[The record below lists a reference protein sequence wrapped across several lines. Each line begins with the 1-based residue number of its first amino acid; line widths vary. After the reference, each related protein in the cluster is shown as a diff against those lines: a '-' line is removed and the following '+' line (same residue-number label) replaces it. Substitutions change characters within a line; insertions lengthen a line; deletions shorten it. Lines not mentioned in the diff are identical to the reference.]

1 MARTSTRGAGGPGGN
16 LLLGGLF
23 AACLIALVVLSIYVL
38 PDRLVARDVGA
49 AAVGQLKPPEL
60 LKAKDD
66 VRKTLLQGIGG
77 LLFLATAFF
86 TWRQLATSREQLRHN
101 VESSRIQHELDRQG
115 QITEQFNKAIDHLGS
130 DRVDV
135 RLGGIYALERIANS
149 SGRER
154 GPIVEVLTAYIREH
168 APRPAVQDDTPDP
181 ATLKAPKA
189 DVQAAAIVLARRATD
204 GDRGADLDL
213 TGVDL
218 RLVHLAL
225 PKVRVAKLQ
234 RVNLQEAVL
243 QASNLQAADLGNA
256 DLWQVDLRWSNLQSA
271 NLRKAYL
278 QEACL
283 QEADLREADL
293 QEADLRKAD
302 LRETQLQ
309 GVDLRGAKLEGTRLE
324 GANADR
330 RTRWP
335 DGFTATAE
343 TAGIRFVD
351 G

>member
-1 MARTSTRGAGGPGGN
+1 MARTSARGASGPRGN

-23 AACLIALVVLSIYVL
+23 AACLVALVVLSIYVL

-49 AAVGQLKPPEL
+49 AAVGQLEPPQL

-101 VESSRIQHELDRQG
+101 VESSHIQHELDRQG
-115 QITEQFNKAIDHLGS
+115 QITEQFNKAIDHLGN
-130 DRVDV
+130 DQVDV
-135 RLGGIYALERIANS
+135 RLGGIYALERIAITS
-149 SGRER
+149 KDER

-218 RLVHLAL
+218 RKAYLAS
-225 PKVRVAKLQ
+225 PKVRAAKLQ
-234 RVNLQEAVL
+234 RVNFQEALL

-278 QEACL
+278 H
-283 QEADLREADL
+283 EADLREADL
-293 QEADLRKAD
+293 READLREAD

-309 GVDLRGAKLEGTRLE
+309 GVDLRGAKLEETRLE

-335 DGFTATAE
+335 DGFTARAE